1 METFRHSNKRSRI
14 FVKVS
19 RSSTSPLAQLN
30 PCVLAISRGSQELLA
45 TLRALLSELRGER
58 RATGPCP
65 GRCVGLCVY
74 VCVFVCVCVC
84 VIIGRVQV
92 AGSIK
97 QQEQS
102 HFLWCWEQLATPA
115 TESLVLAHTEVR
127 PAKCV
132 GVGMT

>member
-74 VCVFVCVCVC
+74 VCVFVCVCVYVC
-84 VIIGRVQV
+84 VCVCE
-92 AGSIK
+92 SIRLLADMSLSLARQRSFQSATC
-97 QQEQS
+97 QQIPS
-102 HFLWCWEQLATPA
+102 IHLLPVKI
-115 TESLVLAHTEVR
+115 L
-127 PAKCV
+127 
-132 GVGMT
+132 M